1 MKALV
6 LEIREDKAAILTS
19 EGQIIKVDNK
29 QYRVGQEITFKGPR
43 EKIVDMTRYVKRW
56 GTAIAAALFL
66 FVTLSLSYVTLKP
79 YGVVSLDVNPSIEFT
94 INRFD
99 RVLNVSGVNDDG
111 KDILSCLNEKRL
123 LYKNI
128 EQAVDITINTLRAEG
143 YLREEKDNYVV
154 VAANTNKESH
164 TDKLVGRL
172 DQSIS
177 KQDNIEP
184 IAMKASDDELMA
196 ARELGTTPGK
206 MMIVEKLDNSSKEK
220 IDKSNWVNKSVAS
233 IVKECDKNNSA
244 NLAASAETLK
254 NTAKPTETHSNAI
267 KAKANTGSGS
277 AYDTDGNSGE
287 NKRTNES
294 VSSPMSSR
302 SQKTQ
307 ASSKGSA
314 ADKNKD
320 SSESA
325 AKTSAPPSA
334 PSAND
339 SGSGTDVTA
348 VGTSSE
354 PTPAPTTPVPATP
367 VPTMPAD
374 PVVTPVPTAVPT
386 PDPAVVTPAP
396 TPVPTVPET
405 PVIPTVPE
413 TPVVQPVT
421 PADPTPSEPAQPS
434 TPSQPSEPS
443 SPSTPSQPSEPSSPS
458 TPSEPEAP
466 SPSENATPD
475 QAPSTN
481 QEMSSQGE
489 EE

>member
-111 KDILSCLNEKRL
+111 KDILLCLNEDRL

-128 EQAVDITINTLRAEG
+128 EQAIDITINTLRAEG
-143 YLREEKDNYVV
+143 YLKEEKDNYVV

-164 TDKLVGRL
+164 TDKLVDRL

-196 ARELGTTPGK
+196 ARELGTTAGK

-220 IDKSNWVNKSVAS
+220 INKSSWVNKSVAS
-233 IVKECDKNNSA
+233 IVKECDKNNTAS
-244 NLAASAETLK
+244 LAASAEGLK
-254 NTAKPTETHSNAI
+254 NTVKPTEAPSNAS
-267 KAKANTGSGS
+267 KTKANI
-277 AYDTDGNSGE
+277 NSSNNSE
-287 NKRTNES
+287 TYSNSSDNSRTNDYAFS
-294 VSSPMSSR
+294 QMNR
-302 SQKTQ
+302 SQ
-307 ASSKGSA
+307 ASSKTSST
-314 ADKNKD
+314 DKNKD
-320 SSESA
+320 ASESA
-325 AKTSAPPSA
+325 PKTSAPPSA
-334 PSAND
+334 PQAGD
-339 SGSGTDVTA
+339 TDPGTDVTA
-348 VGTSSE
+348 VGSAQE
-354 PTPAPTTPVPATP
+354 PVPTAAAPVPTTPVPTEP
-367 VPTMPAD
+367 VT
-374 PVVTPVPTAVPT
+374 TPVPTAVPT
-386 PDPAVVTPAP
+386 PDPTAVTPAP
-396 TPVPTVPET
+396 TVAPTVPET
-405 PVIPTVPE
+405 PAVPAVPE

-421 PADPTPSEPAQPS
+421 PAEPVPSEPAQPS
-434 TPSQPSEPS
+434 APSQPSEPS
-443 SPSTPSQPSEPSSPS
+443 SPPAQSETETPGSSD
-458 TPSEPEAP
+458 
-466 SPSENATPD
+466 NATPD
-475 QAPSTN
+475 QAPSTQ
-481 QEMSSQGE
+481 QEIPAQSEGE
-489 EE
+489 

>member
-66 FVTLSLSYVTLKP
+66 LVTLSLSYVTLKP

-111 KDILSCLNEKRL
+111 KDILSCLNEDRL

-128 EQAVDITINTLRAEG
+128 EQAIDITINTLRAEG
-143 YLREEKDNYVV
+143 YLKEEKGNYVV
-154 VAANTNKESH
+154 VAANTNGESH
-164 TDKLVGRL
+164 TDKLIGKL

-196 ARELGTTPGK
+196 ARELGTTAGK
-206 MMIVEKLDNSSKEK
+206 MMIVEELDNSSKEK

-233 IVKECDKNNSA
+233 IVKERDKNNSA
-244 NLAASAETLK
+244 NLSAYAEGVK
-254 NTAKPTETHSNAI
+254 NRAKPTETPSNTI
-267 KAKANTGSGS
+267 KARASINSHNS
-277 AYDTDGNSGE
+277 DAYSNSGE
-287 NKRTNES
+287 NFSTDEYGLSQQTNK
-294 VSSPMSSR
+294 

-307 ASSKGSA
+307 TSSKTSA
-314 ADKNKD
+314 ADKNKGA
-320 SSESA
+320 SEPA

-334 PSAND
+334 PSEGD
-339 SGSGTDVTA
+339 TGSGTDVTA
-348 VGTSSE
+348 VGTSQE
-354 PTPAPTTPVPATP
+354 PAPTAAPVTPI
-367 VPTMPAD
+367 PAD
-374 PVVTPVPTAVPT
+374 PVPTPVPTAVPT
-386 PDPAVVTPAP
+386 PDPVAVTPAP
-396 TPVPTVPET
+396 TAAPVMPET
-405 PVIPTVPE
+405 PAVPAVPE
-413 TPVVQPVT
+413 APVVQPVT
-421 PADPTPSEPAQPS
+421 PSEPAPSEPAPSEPTQPS

-443 SPSTPSQPSEPSSPS
+443 SPSTPSESE
-458 TPSEPEAP
+458 TPGGSD
-466 SPSENATPD
+466 NAAPD
-475 QAPSTN
+475 QTPTTQ
-481 QEMSSQGE
+481 QEMPSQNEGE
-489 EE
+489 